1 MIRQSRFESD
11 VVLKDGSLAHVRPL
25 KNNDHD
31 QQLLAQFVREL
42 SDESMYFRFLTAA
55 YDRSQVIER
64 LMPKDGRF
72 CIIAEREGKI
82 IGHAAY
88 YMIDQDKAEPGLVIS
103 DSYQGKGLGTI
114 LLAQLTEAA
123 NEQGISIF
131 ETYVS
136 PENYRMINLVKN
148 SGFHVEVKVEPGQI
162 LLTFPT
168 SLAPEAVE
176 RFERREQVATFAAVQ
191 KFLYPNAVAVI
202 GASRQRDSIGGQLFH
217 NIISTGFNGPVYP
230 VNPNANFVQSIPA
243 YHSVLDCPGNIDLA
257 VISVPARYVSA
268 VAKECAE
275 KGIKSLVIISA
286 GFSEAG
292 PEGVKLQQELMDICR
307 EYGMRVIGPNCMGI
321 INTDANVMLNAQF
334 SQFFPKGGSV
344 GFLSQSGALGIA
356 VIEHANKLGVGLSS
370 FVSVGNKA
378 DISGNDLIQ
387 FWEQDER
394 TKVIL
399 LYLESFGNPKKFS
412 RIARRVGKK
421 KPIIVVKSG
430 RSSAGFRATQ
440 SHTGA
445 LLASSD
451 AAVDALFRQCGVIRT
466 DTLEDMFDVASLLS
480 TQPLPKGNSV
490 AIITNAGG
498 AGILAADACEAVGLT
513 VPELNADVQYKLR
526 QVLSTGAAVRN
537 PVDMIASATADDY
550 RKAMQ
555 TVFNDPNIDSMI
567 VIFVPPLTLREEDVA
582 KVILEETE
590 KAGSDKPVLACFMAS
605 RGVPEM
611 LSNGKIKIPAYPF
624 PEEAAKALGKAVE
637 YKRWLEKP
645 EGEVRKVDGRKRAE
659 AASLVS
665 KILKE
670 GRGWLSMEETNTL
683 LGYYGIPVINT
694 YLARTADEA
703 ADIAAKMQTKMVV
716 KGTAEGLVHKTEA
729 GAVVLGLEGKNAV
742 YEAAQ
747 SILTRLKTSGYKN
760 AGLVIQPMAEG
771 GVEMLVGSTFDPV
784 FGPLVVCGAGGTL
797 VELLKD
803 VSVSLTPVT
812 DTDLE
817 DMLKSL
823 RVYKLLT
830 GLRGGAKYDVASIKD
845 ILFRLSCLVEDIPEV
860 VEIDLNP
867 VMVFPEGKGA
877 LTLDARIRVGETK
890 PPLPI
895 GAKKR

>member
-1 MIRQSRFESD
+1 
-11 VVLKDGSLAHVRPL
+11 
-25 KNNDHD
+25 
-31 QQLLAQFVREL
+31 
-42 SDESMYFRFLTAA
+42 
-55 YDRSQVIER
+55 
-64 LMPKDGRF
+64 
-72 CIIAEREGKI
+72 
-82 IGHAAY
+82 
-88 YMIDQDKAEPGLVIS
+88 
-103 DSYQGKGLGTI
+103 
-114 LLAQLTEAA
+114 
-123 NEQGISIF
+123 
-131 ETYVS
+131 
-136 PENYRMINLVKN
+136 
-148 SGFHVEVKVEPGQI
+148 
-162 LLTFPT
+162 
-168 SLAPEAVE
+168 
-176 RFERREQVATFAAVQ
+176 
-191 KFLYPNAVAVI
+191 
-202 GASRQRDSIGGQLFH
+202 
-217 NIISTGFNGPVYP
+217 
-230 VNPNANFVQSIPA
+230 
-243 YHSVLDCPGNIDLA
+243 
-257 VISVPARYVSA
+257 
-268 VAKECAE
+268 
-275 KGIKSLVIISA
+275 
-286 GFSEAG
+286 
-292 PEGVKLQQELMDICR
+292 
-307 EYGMRVIGPNCMGI
+307 
-321 INTDANVMLNAQF
+321 
-334 SQFFPKGGSV
+334 
-344 GFLSQSGALGIA
+344 
-356 VIEHANKLGVGLSS
+356 
-370 FVSVGNKA
+370 
-378 DISGNDLIQ
+378 
-387 FWEQDER
+387 
-394 TKVIL
+394 
-399 LYLESFGNPKKFS
+399 
-412 RIARRVGKK
+412 
-421 KPIIVVKSG
+421 
-430 RSSAGFRATQ
+430 
-440 SHTGA
+440 
-445 LLASSD
+445 
-451 AAVDALFRQCGVIRT
+451 
-466 DTLEDMFDVASLLS
+466 
-480 TQPLPKGNSV
+480 
-490 AIITNAGG
+490 
-498 AGILAADACEAVGLT
+498 
-513 VPELNADVQYKLR
+513 
-526 QVLSTGAAVRN
+526 
-537 PVDMIASATADDY
+537 
-550 RKAMQ
+550 
-555 TVFNDPNIDSMI
+555 
-567 VIFVPPLTLREEDVA
+567 
-582 KVILEETE
+582 
-590 KAGSDKPVLACFMAS
+590 S

-694 YLARTADEA
+694 YVARTADEA

-747 SILTRLKTSGYKN
+747 SILSRLKTSGYKN